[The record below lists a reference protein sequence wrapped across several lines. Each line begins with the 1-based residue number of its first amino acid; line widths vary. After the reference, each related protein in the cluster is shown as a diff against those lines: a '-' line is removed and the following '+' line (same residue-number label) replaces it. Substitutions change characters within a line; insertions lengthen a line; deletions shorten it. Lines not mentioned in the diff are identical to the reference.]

1 MCVCERERERKERR
15 RQRLQ
20 AAENHYVVGR
30 EGVESG
36 EMAGR
41 SVGRSLPPGED
52 ELSCSKRS
60 PFSDLS
66 ESSCFHER
74 VSKDQLISLF
84 VRRGTFNY

>member
-1 MCVCERERERKERR
+1 MCVCARVKERERERRR

-41 SVGRSLPPGED
+41 SVGRTLPPGEG
-52 ELSCSKRS
+52 ELSLETLSVFEFPS
-60 PFSDLS
+60 PP
-66 ESSCFHER
+66 CFHEH
-74 VSKDQLISLF
+74 VSFTNDLEGPLC
-84 VRRGTFNY
+84 